1 MHGEKLQKKKILRKQ
16 NCNLYLPIITKVME
30 LHMQIR
36 FSPFF
41 TLLCDCSPCI
51 LLIHKLC
58 IFEKTWEVEVVK
70 SFQSLNLLTFHR
82 EALEEGA
89 VLTIQCITLSNR

>member
-1 MHGEKLQKKKILRKQ
+1 
-16 NCNLYLPIITKVME
+16 
-30 LHMQIR
+30 MQIR